1 VSILIV
7 GASVAGIRTAQALRM
22 QGSTDRITLLGAE
35 LHHPYD
41 KPPLSKEMLAR
52 EQGPPGADPGPGP
65 VALLTEDELAAL
77 DVDLRLGVRATRL
90 DPAARVVETEQSGTF
105 GYDQLVIATGVV
117 PRALPGP
124 VPAGVHT
131 IRTADDALALR
142 TALARTPDVVVI
154 GAGFIGAE
162 FASAARACGC
172 SVTVVE
178 QQPIPMAHILGPE
191 VGGRLAGLH
200 QANGVALRT
209 GVAVSHFEGDQR
221 VSAVVLGTGEVLP
234 AGLVVVG
241 IGARP
246 ATDWLASSGLPI
258 TDGIECDQNL
268 RVVGFPDVHAAG
280 DVARWPHPHYGFALR
295 VEHWTNANEHGAL
308 VAADLLGRPAPP
320 SPVPYVWSD
329 QYGHRI
335 QMAGLAN
342 LGRLSRLTGP
352 AANHLVALYADDAGT
367 VVAAVVIDD
376 PRTFMKLRK
385 AVTRRVQADEVE
397 VPDAQLT
404 APL

>member
-1 VSILIV
+1 MSILIV

-22 QGSTDRITLLGAE
+22 QGSTDRITLLGEE

-52 EQGPPGADPGPGP
+52 EQGPAEVDPASGP

-77 DVDLRLGVRATRL
+77 DVDLQLGVRATRL

-162 FASAARACGC
+162 FASAARAYGC
-172 SVTVVE
+172 SVTLVE

-200 QANGVALRT
+200 RANGVALRT
-209 GVAVSHFEGDQR
+209 GVTVSHFEGHQR
-221 VSAVVLGTGEVLP
+221 VSGVVLGTGEVLP

-246 ATDWLASSGLPI
+246 ATNWLASSGLPI
-258 TDGIECDQNL
+258 TDGIDCDQNL
-268 RVVGFPDVHAAG
+268 RVIGFPDVHAAG

-335 QMAGLAN
+335 QIAGLAN

-352 AANHLVALYADDAGT
+352 AADHLVALYANDAGT

-385 AVTRRVQADEVE
+385 AITRRVQADDVE